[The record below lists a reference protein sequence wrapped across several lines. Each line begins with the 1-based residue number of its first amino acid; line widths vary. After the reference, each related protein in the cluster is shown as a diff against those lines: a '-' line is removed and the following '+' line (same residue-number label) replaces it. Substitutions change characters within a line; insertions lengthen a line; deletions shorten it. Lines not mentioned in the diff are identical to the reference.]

1 MSLRIEGLVT
11 TPCTLEFAELAGLE
25 EQVPDVSAVIP
36 GRVGAA
42 VAVRALLAR
51 AGVRPEATRVTVVSR
66 VGFFKAD
73 VPLAAAQKALLAY
86 RLGDAPLPQQQGGPL
101 RFYVP
106 DATACGLE
114 GIDACANVKDVGVL
128 RVS

>member
-11 TPCTLEFAELAGLE
+11 TPCTFEFAELAGLD
-25 EQVPDVSAVIP
+25 EQVPDVSALVP
-36 GRVGAA
+36 GRVGGA

-51 AGVRPEATRVTVVSR
+51 AGVGPGATRVTVVSR

-73 VPLAAAQKALLAY
+73 VPLAAAQTALLAY

>member
-73 VPLAAAQKALLAY
+73 VPLAAAQTALLAY